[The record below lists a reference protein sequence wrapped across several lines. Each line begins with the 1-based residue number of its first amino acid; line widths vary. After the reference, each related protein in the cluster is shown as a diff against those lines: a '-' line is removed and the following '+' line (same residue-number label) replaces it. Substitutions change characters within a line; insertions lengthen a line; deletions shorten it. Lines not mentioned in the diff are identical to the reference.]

1 MDNLTEYDQHI
12 LAKSK
17 AAKRKSAKK
26 HYKDAK
32 RALDTNATWVAR
44 KREAAPKRTATRAA
58 QVRFA
63 LANLD
68 D

>member
-1 MDNLTEYDQHI
+1 MTELTDYQQHI
-12 LAKSK
+12 LAKSE
-17 AAKRKSAKK
+17 AAKRRGAKK
-26 HYKDAK
+26 HYKNAK
-32 RALDTNATWVAR
+32 RAFDDNAAWTSR

-68 D
+68 N